1 MIIDVH
7 AHFVP
12 RSFLEV
18 IAKEGAP
25 YGASLRQDGN
35 DPTIL
40 LSGRPYGP
48 ITPHYYA
55 TKPRLKDMDKAGVD
69 MQVLSLNPP
78 MVYWP
83 DAQLGTRLARLYN
96 DELAAAVAARPDR
109 LAGLATVPLQD
120 IPAAVAELTRAVK
133 ELGLRGVYIGSNIC
147 GKDLDHPDFLPFFAQ
162 AEALRAPV
170 FIHPIDVVGG
180 ERVRAYYLHN
190 GLGNPFDT
198 AVSASRLI
206 FGGVLDKFPR
216 LRVCLAHA
224 GGALPYLIGRLDRVY
239 RVRQEARQTI
249 RRAPSTYL
257 RRFYFDII
265 THHPLALEYLVK
277 LVGADRVAIGTDYRF
292 DMGVMDPVKAVNA
305 IRLSRADRS
314 TILGGT
320 AAALLFA
327 PRAQKAN
334 R

>member
-25 YGASLRQDGN
+25 YGASLRQDGS
-35 DPTIL
+35 DPTML
-40 LSGRPYGP
+40 LDGRPYGP
-48 ITPHYYA
+48 ITPHYYE

-83 DAQLGTRLARLYN
+83 AAELGIRLARLYN
-96 DELAAAVAARPDR
+96 DELAAAIATRPDR

-120 IPAAVAELTRAVK
+120 VPAAAAELVRAVK
-133 ELGLRGVYIGSNIC
+133 ELKLRGVYIGSNIC

-162 AEALRAPV
+162 AEALRVPV
-170 FIHPIDVVGG
+170 FIHPMHVVGG
-180 ERVRAYYLHN
+180 ERVGVYYLHN

-198 AVSASRLI
+198 AVAAARLI
-206 FGGVLDKFPR
+206 FGGVLDRFPR
-216 LRVCLAHA
+216 LRIHLAHA
-224 GGALPYLIGRLDRVY
+224 GGALPYLIGRLDRVH

-257 RRFYFDII
+257 RRFYFDTIA
-265 THHPLALEYLVK
+265 HHPLALEFLVK
-277 LVGADRVAIGTDYRF
+277 LVGADRVVIGTDYRF
-292 DMGVMDPVKAVNA
+292 DMGMLDPVKAVA
-305 IRLSRADRS
+305 AVKLSRADRAA
-314 TILGGT
+314 ILGGT
-320 AAALLFA
+320 AAALL
-327 PRAQKAN
+327 KL
-334 R
+334 